1 MKFTGS
7 LLAFTFVAAVAA
19 HAPAAS
25 ALAIGQTDDFED
37 GTTQGWLAGLLGA
50 THPAPP
56 TNVASGGPL
65 GAGDNYLQVTSL
77 GGLGPGS
84 RLTVLNFAAQ
94 WAGDYAG
101 TGISTIAM
109 DLRNLGSTD
118 LNIRLYLENPM
129 GGPPT
134 DEAITSARMLAA
146 GGGWTHVEFA
156 VDAASLIGLL
166 GDVNTLLSDVTV
178 LRIFNSLDETFPGA
192 PVIAMLGVD
201 NITAAADHAVPEPPT
216 WNLLTLAMLA
226 WVSLHLRRRHGLAR
240 N

>member
-7 LLAFTFVAAVAA
+7 LLALAFVASVSA

-37 GTTQGWLAGLLGA
+37 GTTQDWLAGLLGA
-50 THPAPP
+50 PHPAPP

-65 GAGDNYLQVTSL
+65 GAGDNFLQVSSV
-77 GGLGPGS
+77 GGQGPGS
-84 RLTVLNFAAQ
+84 RLTVLNFGAQ

-101 TGISTIAM
+101 TGISIIAM

-129 GGPPT
+129 AGPPT
-134 DEAITSARMLAA
+134 DEAITSARMLVA
-146 GGGWTHVEFA
+146 GSGWTRVEFA

-178 LRIFNSLDETFPGA
+178 LRIFNSLDETFPGP
-192 PVIAMLGVD
+192 PVLAILGVD

-216 WNLLTLAMLA
+216 RSLLALAMLA
-226 WVSLHLRRRHGLAR
+226 WVALRVRRRHGPAR